1 MAENEDTTVEADALR
16 KAVDEGSIDSQDP
29 ANVEEATDGE

>member
-1 MAENEDTTVEADALR
+1 MAGQDTTVEADALR

-29 ANVEEATDGE
+29 ANVEEEEKHE